1 MWGAVVSPTVLNSE
15 WRHLEMRYDVVL
27 PDALGHPMLA
37 FRDGYWYRFGAES
50 SPRPMSARSAIF
62 RYPDAAGSIVQ
73 VICWWMREHRY
84 EERALDLATELALA
98 VSEITRMAGLK
109 DSPLGNSQS
118 YF

>member
-1 MWGAVVSPTVLNSE
+1 MRGAAVSPTALNAE
-15 WRHLEMRYDVVL
+15 WRHLEARYDVVL

-73 VICWWMREHRY
+73 VICWWMREHRH

-98 VSEITRMAGLK
+98 VSEITRMSGLR
-109 DSPLGNSQS
+109 DSPLGGNQP
-118 YF
+118 